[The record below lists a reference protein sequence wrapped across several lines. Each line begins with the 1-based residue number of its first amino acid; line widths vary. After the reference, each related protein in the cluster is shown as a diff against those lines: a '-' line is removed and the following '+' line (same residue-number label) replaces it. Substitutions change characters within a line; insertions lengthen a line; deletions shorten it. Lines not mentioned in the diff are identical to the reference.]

1 MSEIDFY
8 FDFASPYGFI
18 AAMQIETI
26 ARPVLWRPFLLGAVY
41 KAVGQSPLEHPL
53 KRAYVI
59 DVDAPRMAR
68 QIGLELKVPADFPA
82 HSLPPA
88 RVFYW
93 IDRQDPAKAI
103 AFAKAAYRKYWLHG
117 CPTSDAAVA
126 VDAAASVGYDRDRV
140 TAGMQEQATKDRLVA
155 ENDEAIRRGVFG
167 SPFFIMDG
175 EPFWGS
181 DRIELMSGRPR
192 RPVAQAR

>member
-1 MSEIDFY
+1 MTDIDFY

-26 ARPVLWRPFLLGAVY
+26 GRPVRWHPFLLGAVY
-41 KAVGQSPLEHPL
+41 KAVGQSPLQHPL

-68 QIGLELKVPADFPA
+68 RLGLELQVPAGFPEHA
-82 HSLPPA
+82 LPA
-88 RVFYW
+88 SRAFYW
-93 IDRQDPAKAI
+93 IDRQDPVSAV
-103 AFAKAAYRKYWLHG
+103 AFAQTAYRTYWLQG

-126 VDAAASVGYDRDRV
+126 VDAAASIGYDRDAVRK
-140 TAGMQEQATKDRLVA
+140 GMQQAETKDRPVF
-155 ENDEAIRRGVFG
+155 ENKEAIRRGVFG
-167 SPFFIMDG
+167 SPFFIRDG

-181 DRIELMSGRPR
+181 DRMALIFDDPGQD
-192 RPVAQAR
+192 A